1 MFIFSLLVMTDRN
14 IYHSNLQLL
23 AMPDHFL
30 CPGSGEF
37 DCEASRGGGEF
48 ELGGVGKTESE
59 ALTNKATTL
68 LQKRYI
74 CFTKTVITF

>member
-1 MFIFSLLVMTDRN
+1 MRDRN
-14 IYHSNLQLL
+14 IIYHSNLQLL
-23 AMPDHFL
+23 CMPDYFL

-37 DCEASRGGGEF
+37 DCEASRGGGGEF
-48 ELGGVGKTESE
+48 ELGGVGKTEPE
-59 ALTNKATTL
+59 ALTNKVTTL